1 MNNNKKSICSSYS
14 ILILL
19 ILLDSTT
26 TRAFDLG
33 SLAHFTLVPLHIWVP
48 NIEKINAVEG
58 HLIK

>member
-1 MNNNKKSICSSYS
+1 MNNNKKSICSSNS
-14 ILILL
+14 ILMLL
-19 ILLDSTT
+19 SDSTT

-33 SLAHFTLVPLHIWVP
+33 SLAHFTLVSLHIWVP